1 MSLTAAL
8 LPKTAGVGDN
18 GLHIGGCDL
27 TELVR
32 EFGTPLEVYD
42 EDHLRSRCREAMS
55 AFPDGVSY
63 ASKAFLCAAI
73 ARLVHEE
80 GLHLDVASGGEL
92 EVALAAGIPAAALV
106 MHGNN
111 KSADELSLAIAQN
124 VGRIVIDSEDE
135 IHRIQQI
142 VGLKQAPPARALVRI
157 NPSVHSAT
165 HDSVSTGHPES
176 KFGFRVDTGHAGRIL
191 DQLANDPR
199 FELVGVHV
207 HVGSQLLDLTSI
219 GQGVARAA
227 ALAIAAGLDE
237 LSVGGGLGVA
247 HTAVET
253 APTFR
258 DWSDVVHR
266 AARTAGFAG
275 RVLAEPGRSLV
286 ATAGVT
292 LYRVGTIKTVG
303 SDRTYLSVD
312 GGLSDNPRPALYG
325 SAYEAF
331 LPRLPY
337 PVVGASRR
345 EVTVVGKNCESG
357 DTLVHGARLPADV
370 AVGDV
375 LCLPVT
381 GAYVHAMSSN
391 YNKLPRP
398 AVVFVSNGRTR
409 LVIRRETVADMTRTD
424 RLLDVAGSSAGG
436 RAQPGPIRP

>member
-1 MSLTAAL
+1 MTLTASL

-27 TELVR
+27 TELAN
-32 EFGTPLEVYD
+32 EYGTPLVVYD
-42 EDHLRSRCREAMS
+42 EDHLRSRSREAMS

-92 EVALAAGIPAAALV
+92 EVALAAGIPGAALV

-111 KSADELSLAIAQN
+111 KSSHELSLALEN
-124 VGRIVIDSEDE
+124 SVGRIVIDSEDE
-135 IHRIQQI
+135 IRRIQDL
-142 VGLKQAPPARALVRI
+142 VDLRHTAPPRVFVRI
-157 NPSVHSAT
+157 NPSVDSAT
-165 HDSVSTGHPES
+165 HSFVSTGHAES
-176 KFGFRVDTGHAGRIL
+176 KFGFRIDTGHALRSL
-191 DQLANDPR
+191 DQLQRDPQ
-199 FELVGVHV
+199 FDVVGVHV

-227 ALAIAAGLDE
+227 ATALAAGLGE

-247 HTAVET
+247 YTEAET

-258 DWSDVVHR
+258 DWSDVVHL
-266 AARTAGFAG
+266 AAQSAGFAG
-275 RVLAEPGRSLV
+275 RILAEPGRSLV

-303 SDRTYLSVD
+303 TDRTYLSVD
-312 GGLSDNPRPALYG
+312 GGISDNPRPALYG

-337 PVVGASRR
+337 PDAGAGLR

-357 DTLVHGARLPADV
+357 DTLVHGAKLADDV

-398 AVVFVSNGRTR
+398 AVVFVKNANAR
-409 LVIRRETVADMTRTD
+409 LVIRRETAADMMRTD
-424 RLLDVAGSSAGG
+424 CLLD
-436 RAQPGPIRP
+436 RAAEPCLV